1 MPACHGQGQ
10 TLGVG
15 LPVLIGLLQEAG
27 AVVPVQAAV
36 EGLPGLLPA
45 GLVEGAV
52 GLLGEVEGANQRLT
66 SAFWSF
72 FFHQCCWARVEMAG
86 ERWELSFM

>member
-1 MPACHGQGQ
+1 MARVRL
-10 TLGVG
+10 LGVG

-52 GLLGEVEGANQRLT
+52 GLLGEVEGGKPEVDVGLLVVLLPPVL
-66 SAFWSF
+66 
-72 FFHQCCWARVEMAG
+72 CWARVEMSG